1 MHVKVYKTYRKKV
14 AESLAK
20 KLQLIDG
27 NYPYKS
33 NVFDNVGTRMTYLDD
48 IEQYPKVCV
57 IAGDETREYQPGG
70 FKWRFLLLSIRVYVR
85 TEDDPQEDLSL
96 LLEDIER
103 VVDEND
109 ALVYD
114 VRVSPN
120 LQTTSMTI
128 QSISTDEGAIH
139 PMGIGEMLVEVR
151 Y

>member
-1 MHVKVYKTYRKKV
+1 MAEYKTYRKKV

-57 IAGDETREYQPGG
+57 IAGDETREYQPGV

-114 VRVSPN
+114 DSVSPN

-128 QSISTDEGAIH
+128 KSISTDEGAIH
-139 PMGIGEMLVEVR
+139 PRGIGEMLVEVR

>member
-1 MHVKVYKTYRKKV
+1 MAEYKTYRKKV

-114 VRVSPN
+114 DSVSPN

-128 QSISTDEGAIH
+128 KSISTDEGAIH
-139 PMGIGEMLVEVR
+139 PRGIGEMLVEVR

>member
-1 MHVKVYKTYRKKV
+1 M
-14 AESLAK
+14 
-20 KLQLIDG
+20 
-27 NYPYKS
+27 
-33 NVFDNVGTRMTYLDD
+33 
-48 IEQYPKVCV
+48 
-57 IAGDETREYQPGG
+57 
-70 FKWRFLLLSIRVYVR
+70 R

-114 VRVSPN
+114 DSVSPN

>member
-1 MHVKVYKTYRKKV
+1 MAQYKTYRKKV
-14 AESLAK
+14 AEALAE

-27 NYPYKS
+27 NHPYKS
-33 NVFDNVGTRMTYLDD
+33 NVFDHVGTRMTYLDD
-48 IEQYPKVCV
+48 IEEFPKICV
-57 IAGDETREYQPGG
+57 IAGDESREYQPGG

-114 VRVSPN
+114 DSVNPN

>member
-1 MHVKVYKTYRKKV
+1 MAEYKTYRKKV

-27 NYPYKS
+27 NHPYKS

-48 IEQYPKVCV
+48 IDQYPKVCV

-103 VVDEND
+103 IIDEND

-114 VRVSPN
+114 DAVSPN
-120 LQTTSMTI
+120 LRTTSMTI
-128 QSISTDEGAIH
+128 QSITTDEGVIS
-139 PMGIGEMLVEVR
+139 PLGIGEVIVEVR

>member
-1 MHVKVYKTYRKKV
+1 MAEYKTYRKKV

-85 TEDDPQEDLSL
+85 TEDDPQEDFSMASL
-96 LLEDIER
+96 PGR
-103 VVDEND
+103 
-109 ALVYD
+109 
-114 VRVSPN
+114 
-120 LQTTSMTI
+120 
-128 QSISTDEGAIH
+128 
-139 PMGIGEMLVEVR
+139 
-151 Y
+151 

>member
-1 MHVKVYKTYRKKV
+1 MAEYKTYRKKV

-114 VRVSPN
+114 DSVSPN

-128 QSISTDEGAIH
+128 KSISTDEGAIH
-139 PMGIGEMLVEVR
+139 PMGIGEKLVEVR